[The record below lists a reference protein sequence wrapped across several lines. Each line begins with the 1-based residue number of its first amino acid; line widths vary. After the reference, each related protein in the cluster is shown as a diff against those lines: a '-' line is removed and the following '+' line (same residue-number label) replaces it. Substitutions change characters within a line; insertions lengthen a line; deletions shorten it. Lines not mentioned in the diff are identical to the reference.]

1 MIIPALVLHGGSG
14 TLLAKTL
21 GLIGLALSI
30 AFFLSPLPTMTRVGL
45 FQRIVNALPKALIS
59 FMHACTLR
67 FEFRFEERGAFLIS
81 ARFHILLGF

>member
-14 TLLAKTL
+14 TLLAKAL

-45 FQRIVNALPKALIS
+45 FQRIVNALSKALVS
-59 FMHACTLR
+59 FMHVCTLR